1 MITVRIKKDLITISG
16 HAGYDNIGKDIVC
29 AAASSIVITTVNA
42 CERLEHSSLKVIEN
56 KDLLT
61 INVLKSSSNIKTLIL
76 NMTELL
82 SELASDYPKNIKVL
96 KEEE

>member
-1 MITVRIKKDLITISG
+1 MITVRIKKDVITISG
-16 HAGYDNIGKDIVC
+16 HAGYANFGKDIVC

-42 CERLEHSSLKVIEN
+42 CERLKHGSLKVVED

-61 INVLKSSSNIKTLIL
+61 INILNNDRDINTLII

-82 SELASDYPKNIKVL
+82 KELAVDYPKNIKVL